1 MAKSPSALK
10 WSQLKKKRR
19 AAVAKKRLKKDLG
32 LSVSKEQAVKYGKV
46 RKGAVGAEMTKGGAY
61 VKYEKKSK
69 AAGSFRSARRKGC
82 KGEGGTFS
90 WDGRSYSCATA
101 EGNKKKAAAK
111 EKAAA
116 AKKKAIGYGKKG
128 GLIGPAEESKKA
140 GGPSP
145 KLKKSYS

>member
-10 WSQLKKKRR
+10 WWQLKKKRR

-69 AAGSFRSARRKGC
+69 AAGSFRSARKKGC
-82 KGEGGTFS
+82 TKGESGTFS

-101 EGNKKKAAAK
+101 EGNKKR
-111 EKAAA
+111 AA
-116 AKKKAIGYGKKG
+116 AKKKAK
-128 GLIGPAEESKKA
+128 LAAEKKA
-140 GGPSP
+140 ATGSNPAVIS
-145 KLKKSYS
+145 

>member
-10 WSQLKKKRR
+10 WWQLKKKRR

-111 EKAAA
+111 KKAKLAAEKKAAT
-116 AKKKAIGYGKKG
+116 GSN
-128 GLIGPAEESKKA
+128 PAVIS
-140 GGPSP
+140 
-145 KLKKSYS
+145 